1 MSGKRAWA
9 QEQREKK
16 VIQLKAEIK
25 ELYDRFMADP
35 LNVDFGEEWDEL
47 AKKHE
52 KDKGLLLIAE
62 REFYAELKKKKEP
75 LQTNM

>member
-1 MSGKRAWA
+1 MSGKRAYQ
-9 QEQREKK
+9 QELREKK
-16 VIQLKAEIK
+16 IINLKAEIK

-35 LNVDFGEEWDEL
+35 LNVDFGEEWDRL

-62 REFYAELKKKKEP
+62 RDFYSELKKTKE
-75 LQTNM
+75 LKTNM